1 MGASKNDTGDK
12 ERRHIAAMKRPP
24 LFTLMLAA
32 FITVIFLGL
41 CGTATVFVLSTR
53 VSQETPGGSFGPPW
67 LAVDATA
74 SPIAGGLVAPFP
86 PESAVTHSF
95 DWRGPVSAVLAF
107 CAVLLAGATF
117 FSSRVTRP
125 LTRLT
130 HAART
135 MAGGDLSVRVGNS
148 AVREID
154 DLAGAFN
161 TMASSLSDADRQRR
175 QMTAD
180 VAHELR
186 TPLAIIRGRLEG
198 MQDGIYS
205 ATPEQ
210 IATLLNETALLERL
224 IEDLRLLALADAG
237 QLPLYKESIA
247 PAALIHSVAQS
258 FAQQARSRGV
268 ELRVAELPA
277 LPEVEA
283 DPQRIAQ
290 VLSNLIANSLGHTPT
305 GGTVLLNAW
314 VGVQA
319 ARRAAG
325 CVCVGERHRQR
336 YRARRLIP
344 YFRQVLPRRPR
355 PGTGRWRGRTRFG
368 YCQEDH
374 RGTPW
379 RYLCS
384 EYARQR
390 HHRFFLVAHNTTR
403 IALARG
409 RAL

>member
-1 MGASKNDTGDK
+1 MEARQSDAGDK
-12 ERRHIAAMKRPP
+12 ERRRVAAMKRPP

-32 FITVIFLGL
+32 FVTVIFLGL
-41 CGTATVFVLSTR
+41 CGTASVFVLSAR
-53 VSQETPGGSFGPPW
+53 VAQETPAGIVGPPW
-67 LAVDATA
+67 LGVDATA
-74 SPIAGGLVAPFP
+74 SPVAEGLPAPVP
-86 PESAVTHSF
+86 PEPGLTHSF

-277 LPEVEA
+277 LPEVDA

-290 VLSNLIANSLGHTPT
+290 VLSNLIANSLGHTPV
-305 GGTVLLNAW
+305 GGTVFLNAW
-314 VGVQA
+314 VDVEGPVERQA
-319 ARRAAG
+319 
-325 CVCVGERHRQR
+325 VYVSVGDTGSGIAPGDLAHIFDRF
-336 YRARRLIP
+336 YRADPARARAGGGAGLGLAIAKRIIEAHQGVIHAQSTLGKGTTVS
-344 YFRQVLPRRPR
+344 FSLPV
-355 PGTGRWRGRTRFG
+355 
-368 YCQEDH
+368 
-374 RGTPW
+374 TP
-379 RYLCS
+379 
-384 EYARQR
+384 
-390 HHRFFLVAHNTTR
+390 
-403 IALARG
+403 LA
-409 RAL
+409 